1 MSPRGQ
7 LAAGALATA
16 LGIAIAGASPVLGTN
31 GSSRTHGQQII
42 GGVVVVLG
50 WALLAWGIHSFGRA
64 REDGQGR
71 GA

>member
-1 MSPRGQ
+1 MSPRRQ
-7 LAAGALATA
+7 LAGGAFATA
-16 LGIAIAGASPVLGTN
+16 LGIAIAGAAPVVGTD
-31 GSSRTHGQQII
+31 GSSRTHTQQIV
-42 GGVVVVLG
+42 GGVVVVFG